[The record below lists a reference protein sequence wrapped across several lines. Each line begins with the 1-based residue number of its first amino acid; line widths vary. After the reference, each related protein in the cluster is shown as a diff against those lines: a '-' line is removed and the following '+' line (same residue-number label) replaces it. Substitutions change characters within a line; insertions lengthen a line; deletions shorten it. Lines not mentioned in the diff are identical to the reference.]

1 MTRYTLTHTHC
12 FPAFKS
18 KQKHMVLTVI
28 FLGTALI
35 FLSIITFLARGDI
48 KSMGRQGPARIA
60 EHLKG
65 RNRTVLGVVAA
76 ILIGVALLEVLIP
89 VVHEGLEDLQFVVGD
104 LLNASPAAVTTLGSG
119 GGISWGLYL
128 VLLGAA
134 VLGVLAG
141 SLWAC
146 KSYGSTQGIEAGQL
160 V

>member
-1 MTRYTLTHTHC
+1 
-12 FPAFKS
+12 
-18 KQKHMVLTVI
+18 MVLTVI
-28 FLGTALI
+28 FLGASLL
-35 FLSIITFLARGDI
+35 FLGVIKLLAKRDI
-48 KSMGRQGPARIA
+48 EAMGRQGPARIA
-60 EHLKG
+60 EHLQS
-65 RNRTVLGVVAA
+65 RNRTIIGVVAA
-76 ILIGVALLEVLIP
+76 ILVGIALLEVLIP

>member
-1 MTRYTLTHTHC
+1 
-12 FPAFKS
+12 
-18 KQKHMVLTVI
+18 MVLTVI
-28 FLGTALI
+28 FLGTSLL
-35 FLSIITFLARGDI
+35 FLGVIKLLAKRDI
-48 KSMGRQGPARIA
+48 EAMGRQGPARIA
-60 EHLKG
+60 EHLQS
-65 RNRTVLGVVAA
+65 RNRTIIGVVAA
-76 ILIGVALLEVLIP
+76 ILVGIALLEVLIP

-128 VLLGAA
+128 VLLGAT

>member
-1 MTRYTLTHTHC
+1 
-12 FPAFKS
+12 
-18 KQKHMVLTVI
+18 MVLTVI
-28 FLGTALI
+28 FLGTSLL
-35 FLSIITFLARGDI
+35 FLGVIKLLAKRDI
-48 KSMGRQGPARIA
+48 EAMGRQGPARIA
-60 EHLKG
+60 EHLQS
-65 RNRTVLGVVAA
+65 RNRTIIGVVAA
-76 ILIGVALLEVLIP
+76 ILVGIALLEMLIP

-128 VLLGAA
+128 VLLGAT

-141 SLWAC
+141 SIWAC

>member
-1 MTRYTLTHTHC
+1 
-12 FPAFKS
+12 
-18 KQKHMVLTVI
+18 MVLTVI
-28 FLGTALI
+28 FLGTSLL
-35 FLSIITFLARGDI
+35 FLGVIKLLAKRDI
-48 KSMGRQGPARIA
+48 EAMGRQGPARIA
-60 EHLKG
+60 EHLQS
-65 RNRTVLGVVAA
+65 RNRTIIGVVAA
-76 ILIGVALLEVLIP
+76 ILVGIALLEVLIP

-128 VLLGAA
+128 VLLGAT

-141 SLWAC
+141 SIWAC